1 MSAAPLVLD
10 KATIM
15 DFLDVSAEYFAM
27 DTLRDAF
34 VSRISFCEA
43 AHPCNKADP
52 PARILH
58 LGTIRTSGGTTV
70 RSTNLQ
76 CRNALT
82 VAVPA
87 AMRAQIHGGSAVQST
102 QPCGSVAKLDRGGR
116 KQKIGRCRQPTQYQ
130 LRTFNVLQ
138 MRRSCDWA

>member
-58 LGTIRTSGGTTV
+58 LGGSCRGFLVQVVDKESEWLVGGDI
-70 RSTNLQ
+70 
-76 CRNALT
+76 
-82 VAVPA
+82 VP
-87 AMRAQIHGGSAVQST
+87 
-102 QPCGSVAKLDRGGR
+102 K
-116 KQKIGRCRQPTQYQ
+116 
-130 LRTFNVLQ
+130 
-138 MRRSCDWA
+138 